1 MMSNEKRAWVYDV
14 LLILVLGI
22 GTYFR
27 VIGLNWD
34 QNQHLHPD
42 ERFLTMVESAL
53 TPVNQSQDQLG
64 PPPTTANQ
72 QWRQAYANA
81 MPDCSKWGGYFDTYC
96 SPLNPQ
102 NRGYSFFVY
111 GDLPVVVV
119 RYVAEWMGQTSYDQV
134 NLIGRQVSALGDL
147 LTILL
152 IYLIA
157 ARLYNRRVALLGAAF
172 SALAVLQ
179 IQQSHFFTVD
189 TFANLFIF
197 LAIYFVVEIVVRQAS
212 SSVSDSESRFP
223 IPHSPSLNYILR
235 FIKDPL
241 FLLSLGFGISYGMA
255 TASKLDAAPLAI
267 LLPGAFILRYFIV
280 DHKSVKDDSVRHSPS
295 IEHWTL
301 LAIYLIAGG
310 AASIISFRIFMPY
323 AFHGL
328 GLNPAWVANMKE
340 LVGQSSGDVDVPFA
354 LQWARRSHLFSFDNL
369 TVWGLGLPLGILAW
383 IGFLVMLWRIVKG
396 ELRHLLLW
404 GWTAIFFTWQSMA
417 FNPTMRYQLPIYPLL
432 CMMAG
437 WFIFELAS
445 WKVGTFKRVNL
456 STVIASLVGVII
468 LLLTAGWAYAFTRIY
483 TRPVTRVAATAWI
496 YQNVPGPINLR
507 IKQSDG
513 TVYQQP
519 LPFPS
524 GSFIQATSPDIFS
537 FIANA
542 SGTLNEVYF
551 PHIEALTPSGIQPA
565 TSASTATQAITSNPI
580 LPGGWSPDSNPASAQ
595 TFSLDLTSKPD
606 ALPDQY
612 LATSS
617 LTSGFASQANDPR
630 GTGYV
635 LALNHPLKI
644 TSGQTYYMRLDTTGV
659 VTLIGAAPINE
670 SDWDDGL
677 PLRYENYDGFGGLYQ
692 GSLNLQ
698 IYFDDNA
705 DKLARFVNTL
715 SQGDYIF
722 MSSNRQWATTTR
734 VPERYPLTTA
744 YYRALIGCPAD
755 KDVIW
760 CYNVA
765 KPGTFQGQ
773 LGYKL
778 VQVFESFPTLD
789 IPGVINWQANDQFA
803 EEAFTVYDHPKV
815 LIFQKQPDFSAAQVQ
830 SILGAVDLSNVVHL
844 TPKQAS
850 SYKSLMLPADK
861 LAQQQ
866 AGGTWSQLFN
876 YDWIQN
882 RYPVL
887 GLIIWYLFIL
897 ILGLLTYPIVRL
909 ALPGLGDKGYPL
921 SRALGLILF
930 GFLCWASGSFGVP
943 VTRLTVGVMFA
954 LLAVA
959 GLSLGWMQRDEL
971 LAEWKSKKK
980 YFLMIEGLFLAF
992 FLFDLLIRI
1001 GNPDLWHPAKGGE
1014 RPMDFS
1020 FFNAILKSI
1029 SFPPYDPWFA
1039 GGYINYYYYGFVLV
1053 GMPVKLLGIVPTIAY
1068 NFILPTLF
1076 AMVAMGAFCI
1086 GWNLVEGSRPALS
1099 HVEGFKVEDSEPSTF
1114 KSFNLQ
1120 LFAGLMAALLMVV
1133 LGNLG
1138 TIRMVYQGFE
1148 EMAAPGGNIDV
1159 TTNIFQRAVW
1169 AGEGLGK
1176 AVMGEPLP
1184 IGRGNW
1190 YWDPSRVIP
1199 PGPGNEITEFPFFTF
1214 LYSDLHAHMMVMP
1227 IALFVAA
1234 WALSIVLARARWRNK
1249 YFAALSFLIGGLAIG
1264 ALYPTNL
1271 SDIYTYLPL
1280 ALAALAYAIWN
1291 YADVVNMH
1299 WIIEIPTVIKKLIL
1313 IIGAF
1318 ILLIVLSYGL
1328 YEPYRAAYSQGYT
1341 WVDSWTASQTPIWS
1355 YLTHWGVFLFLI
1367 TMWLAWETRQ
1377 WMAETPVSSLNKLR
1391 RFQVLIE
1398 ADIAI
1403 FLMALFYLA
1412 YRQLQIGWV
1421 ALPLAVWAGVLLLRP
1436 NLPDVK
1442 RIVLFWIGTALVITI
1457 MVELVAVHGDIGRM
1471 NTIFKFYLQAWL
1483 LLAVSSGAAFVWM
1496 AQELYQWSPNW
1507 RNFFQAGTALFL
1519 AGAFAFT
1526 LTATFDKVSDRMA
1539 NGVPFTLDSITYM
1552 KYAQYADF
1560 GVTMDLVHDYKAIRW
1575 MQDYVQGSP
1584 VIVEANCPEYHWC
1597 TRFTIYTG
1605 LPGVVGWNWHER
1617 QQRTLTPQLVEGRV
1631 NEVDSFYTTTD
1642 VQAALAFLKKYNVKY
1657 IIVGQLERAEYPG
1670 FWLDKFE
1677 SQNGKLW
1684 HSIYRDGD
1692 TVIYQVNP

>member
-1 MMSNEKRAWVYDV
+1 M
-14 LLILVLGI
+14 
-22 GTYFR
+22 
-27 VIGLNWD
+27 
-34 QNQHLHPD
+34 
-42 ERFLTMVESAL
+42 
-53 TPVNQSQDQLG
+53 
-64 PPPTTANQ
+64 
-72 QWRQAYANA
+72 
-81 MPDCSKWGGYFDTYC
+81 
-96 SPLNPQ
+96 
-102 NRGYSFFVY
+102 
-111 GDLPVVVV
+111 
-119 RYVAEWMGQTSYDQV
+119 
-134 NLIGRQVSALGDL
+134 
-147 LTILL
+147 
-152 IYLIA
+152 
-157 ARLYNRRVALLGAAF
+157 
-172 SALAVLQ
+172 
-179 IQQSHFFTVD
+179 
-189 TFANLFIF
+189 
-197 LAIYFVVEIVVRQAS
+197 
-212 SSVSDSESRFP
+212 
-223 IPHSPSLNYILR
+223 
-235 FIKDPL
+235 
-241 FLLSLGFGISYGMA
+241 
-255 TASKLDAAPLAI
+255 
-267 LLPGAFILRYFIV
+267 
-280 DHKSVKDDSVRHSPS
+280 
-295 IEHWTL
+295 
-301 LAIYLIAGG
+301 
-310 AASIISFRIFMPY
+310 
-323 AFHGL
+323 
-328 GLNPAWVANMKE
+328 
-340 LVGQSSGDVDVPFA
+340 
-354 LQWARRSHLFSFDNL
+354 
-369 TVWGLGLPLGILAW
+369 
-383 IGFLVMLWRIVKG
+383 
-396 ELRHLLLW
+396 
-404 GWTAIFFTWQSMA
+404 
-417 FNPTMRYQLPIYPLL
+417 
-432 CMMAG
+432 
-437 WFIFELAS
+437 
-445 WKVGTFKRVNL
+445 
-456 STVIASLVGVII
+456 
-468 LLLTAGWAYAFTRIY
+468 
-483 TRPVTRVAATAWI
+483 
-496 YQNVPGPINLR
+496 
-507 IKQSDG
+507 
-513 TVYQQP
+513 
-519 LPFPS
+519 
-524 GSFIQATSPDIFS
+524 
-537 FIANA
+537 
-542 SGTLNEVYF
+542 
-551 PHIEALTPSGIQPA
+551 
-565 TSASTATQAITSNPI
+565 
-580 LPGGWSPDSNPASAQ
+580 
-595 TFSLDLTSKPD
+595 
-606 ALPDQY
+606 
-612 LATSS
+612 
-617 LTSGFASQANDPR
+617 
-630 GTGYV
+630 
-635 LALNHPLKI
+635 
-644 TSGQTYYMRLDTTGV
+644 
-659 VTLIGAAPINE
+659 VTLVGAAPINE

-692 GSLNLQ
+692 GGLNLQ

-722 MSSNRQWATTTR
+722 MSSNRQWASVTR

-744 YYRALIGCPAD
+744 YYRALIGCPPD

-765 KPGTFQGQ
+765 TPGMFQGQ

-789 IPGVINWQANDQFA
+789 IPGLIHWQANDQFA

-830 SILGAVDLSNVVHL
+830 SILGAVDLSNVIHL

-850 SYKSLMLPADK
+850 SYKSLMLPADQ

-882 RYPVL
+882 RYPIL

-921 SRALGLILF
+921 SRSLGLILF

-943 VTRLTVGVMFA
+943 VTRFTVGVMFA

-1020 FFNAILKSI
+1020 FFNAILKST

-1039 GGYINYYYYGFVLV
+1039 GGTINYYYYGFVLV

-1076 AMVAMGAFCI
+1076 AMVAMGAFCV
-1086 GWNLVEGSRPALS
+1086 GWNLVNGNRKSEMANEIESRKTI
-1099 HVEGFKVEDSEPSTF
+1099 FDF
-1114 KSFNLQ
+1114 RFI
-1120 LFAGLMAALLMVV
+1120 AGLMAALLMVV

-1148 EMAAPGGNIDV
+1148 EMAAPGGNIA
-1159 TTNIFQRAVW
+1159 NASIPQRIVW
-1169 AGEGLGK
+1169 ATEGLGK
-1176 AVMGEPLP
+1176 AVMGQPLP
-1184 IGRGNW
+1184 YGRGDW

-1227 IALFVAA
+1227 IALFVVA

-1249 YFAALSFLIGGLAIG
+1249 KSAALSFLIGGLAIG

-1271 SDIYTYLPL
+1271 SDIYTYLPI

-1291 YADVVNMH
+1291 YADVVNLSWMTSYSKSMD
-1299 WIIEIPTVIKKLIL
+1299 IPAWIKKLAL
-1313 IIGAF
+1313 IFGAF
-1318 ILLIVLSYGL
+1318 VLLIVLSYGL
-1328 YEPYRAAYSQGYT
+1328 YEPYRASYNQGYT
-1341 WVDSWTASQTPIWS
+1341 WVDSWTASHTPIWS

-1377 WMAETPVSSLNKLR
+1377 WMAETPVSALNKLR
-1391 RFQVLIE
+1391 RYQVLIE

-1403 FLMALFYLA
+1403 FLMALLYLA
-1412 YRQLQIGWV
+1412 YRQVEIGWV

-1442 RIVLFWIGTALVITI
+1442 RVVLFWIGTALVITI
-1457 MVELVAVHGDIGRM
+1457 MVELVAVRGDVGRM

-1483 LLAVSSGAAFVWM
+1483 LLAVSSGAAFVWIV
-1496 AQELYQWSPNW
+1496 QELYQWSPNW

-1539 NGVPFTLDSITYM
+1539 TGVPFTLDSITYM
-1552 KYAQYADF
+1552 QYAQYADF

-1575 MQDYVQGSP
+1575 MQDHVQGSP
-1584 VIVEANCPEYHWC
+1584 VLVEANCPEYRWC

-1617 QQRTLTPQLVEGRV
+1617 QQRTLTPQLVEDRV
-1631 NEVDSFYTTTD
+1631 NAIDTFYTTTD
-1642 VQAALAFLKKYNVKY
+1642 VQAALAFLKQYNVKY

-1670 FWLDKFE
+1670 LGLDKFE

-1684 HSIYRDGD
+1684 HSIYRDGN

>member
-1 MMSNEKRAWVYDV
+1 MTTNEKRAWLYDV

-34 QNQHLHPD
+34 QNEHLHPD

-53 TPVNQSQDQLG
+53 APTNNSQDPLLG
-64 PPPTTANQ
+64 PPPTDANQ
-72 QWRQAYANA
+72 QWRQTYAGV
-81 MPDCSKWGGYFDTYC
+81 MPDCQKWGGYFDTYC

-111 GDLPVVVV
+111 GDLPIVVV
-119 RYVAEWMGQTSYDQV
+119 RYIAGWVGQTGYDQV
-134 NLIGRQVSALGDL
+134 NLVGRQVSALGDL

-152 IYLIA
+152 IYIIA
-157 ARLYNRRVALLGAAF
+157 ARLYNRRVALLGATF

-197 LAIYFVVEIVVRQAS
+197 LAIYFAVEIVVRRDQES
-212 SSVSDSESRFP
+212 SLQLNSESQLSNLESKIAF
-223 IPHSPSLNYILR
+223 YVLR

-241 FLLSLGFGISYGMA
+241 FILSLGFGVSLGMA

-267 LLPGAFILRYFIV
+267 LLPGAFILRYWIV
-280 DHKSVKDDSVRHSPS
+280 DRKSVNDDTLNRSPS
-295 IEHWTL
+295 VEYWTL
-301 LAIYLIAGG
+301 IAIYLIAG
-310 AASIISFRIFMPY
+310 AIASIISFRIFMPY

-328 GLNPAWVANMKE
+328 GLNPAWMENMKE

-369 TVWGLGLPLGILAW
+369 TIWGLGLPLGILAW
-383 IGFLVMLWRIVKG
+383 IGFLVMLWRIIKG
-396 ELRHLLLW
+396 ELQHLLLW
-404 GWTAIFFTWQSMA
+404 GWTAIFFAWQSMA

-437 WFIFELAS
+437 WFVIYLWDQAQKVDLRS
-445 WKVGTFKRVNL
+445 WKMVYRL
-456 STVIASLVGVII
+456 SSIVIGAIVLA
-468 LLLTAGWAYAFTRIY
+468 LTLGWAYAFTRIY

-496 YQNVPGPINLR
+496 YQNVPGPINLH
-507 IKQSDG
+507 ITTSAG

-524 GSFIQATSPDIFS
+524 GSLIQEPLPDIFP
-537 FIANA
+537 FTANA
-542 SGTLNEVYF
+542 SGTLTEVYF
-551 PHIEALTPSGIQPA
+551 PHIEALMPSGMQPA
-565 TSASTATQAITSNPI
+565 TAISTTTQSFTSNPA
-580 LPGGWSPDSNPASAQ
+580 LPGWGPDSNPASAQ
-595 TFSLDLTSKPD
+595 TFSLDLTLDPNATPD
-606 ALPDQY
+606 HY

-617 LTSGFASQANDPR
+617 FTSDFSAPASNPR
-630 GTGYV
+630 GRDYV
-635 LALNHPLKI
+635 LTLNHPLKVFN
-644 TSGQTYYMRLDTTGV
+644 GQTYFMRLDTTGV
-659 VTLIGAAPINE
+659 VTLVGAAPINE
-670 SDWDDGL
+670 SDFDDGL
-677 PLRYENYDGFGGLYQ
+677 PLRYGNYDGFGGIYQ
-692 GSLNLQ
+692 GGLNLQ
-698 IYFDDNA
+698 IYWDDNA
-705 DKLARFVNTL
+705 AKLARFVDTL
-715 SQGDYIF
+715 TQGDYIF
-722 MSSNRQWATTTR
+722 MSSNRQWASVTR

-744 YYRALIGCPAD
+744 YYRALIGCPVD

-765 KPGTFQGQ
+765 TPGMFQGQ

-789 IPGVINWQANDQFA
+789 IPGVINWHANDQFA

-815 LIFQKQPDFSAAQVQ
+815 LIFQKTSDFDPAKVLAL
-830 SILGAVDLSNVVHL
+830 LGAVDLSNVVRL

-850 SYKSLMLPADK
+850 NYRSLMFPTDK
-861 LAQQQ
+861 MAQQQ
-866 AGGTWSQLFN
+866 EGGTWSQLFN

-882 RYPVL
+882 RYPIL
-887 GLIIWYLFIL
+887 GLIIWYLFIF
-897 ILGLLTYPIVRL
+897 ILGLLAYPIVRL

-930 GFLCWASGSFGVP
+930 GFLCWISGSLGVP
-943 VTRLTVGVMFA
+943 VTRVTVGVIFV

-971 LAEWKSKKK
+971 FTEWKSKKK
-980 YFLMIEGLFLAF
+980 YFLLIEGLFLAF

-1001 GNPDLWHPAKGGE
+1001 GNPDLWHPSKGGE

-1020 FFNAILKSI
+1020 FFNAIMKST

-1086 GWNLVEGSRPALS
+1086 AWNLVDGNRKSGIENESRKTILD
-1099 HVEGFKVEDSEPSTF
+1099 FRF
-1114 KSFNLQ
+1114 I
-1120 LFAGLMAALLMVV
+1120 AGLMAALLMVV

-1148 EMAAPGGNIDV
+1148 RMAAPGGNIG
-1159 TTNIFQRAVW
+1159 TANIPQRIVW
-1169 AGEGLGK
+1169 AAEGLGK
-1176 AVMGEPLP
+1176 AVMGQPLP
-1184 IGRGNW
+1184 YGRGDW

-1227 IALFVAA
+1227 IALFVVA

-1249 YFAALSFLIGGLAIG
+1249 YTAALGFLIGGLAIG

-1280 ALAALAYAIWN
+1280 SLAALAYAIWN
-1291 YADVVNMH
+1291 YAEIVQVR
-1299 WIIEIPTVIKKLIL
+1299 WVIEIPTAIKKLALIL
-1313 IIGAF
+1313 AAF
-1318 ILLIVLSYGL
+1318 VALIVLSYGL
-1328 YEPYRAAYSQGYT
+1328 YEPYRATYYQGYS
-1341 WVDSWTASQTPIWS
+1341 WVDSWTASETPIWS

-1377 WMAETPVSSLNKLR
+1377 WMAETPVSALNKLR
-1391 RFQVLIE
+1391 RYQILID
-1398 ADIAI
+1398 AGIAI
-1403 FLMALFYLA
+1403 FLMALLYLA
-1412 YRQLQIGWV
+1412 YRQVEIGWV

-1436 NLPDVK
+1436 NLSDVK
-1442 RIVLFWIGTALVITI
+1442 RVVLFWVGTALLITI

-1483 LLAVSSGAAFVWM
+1483 LLAVCSGAAFVWIV
-1496 AQELYQWSPNW
+1496 QELYQWNPGW
-1507 RNFFQAGTALFL
+1507 RNFFQIGTSLLL

-1526 LTATFDKVSDRMA
+1526 LTATVDKVSDRMA
-1539 NGVPFTLDSITYM
+1539 NSVPFTLDSITYM

-1560 GVTMDLVHDYKAIRW
+1560 GVTMNLVQDYQAIRW
-1575 MQDYVQGSP
+1575 MQDNVQGSP
-1584 VIVEANCPEYHWC
+1584 VIVEANCSEYRWC

-1617 QQRTLTPQLVEGRV
+1617 QQRTFMTQLVEERV
-1631 NEVDSFYTTTD
+1631 SEVDEFYTTTD
-1642 VQAALAFLKKYNVKY
+1642 IQSALAFLKEYNVKY
-1657 IIVGQLERAEYPG
+1657 IIVGQLERAEYAGPG
-1670 FWLDKFE
+1670 LDKFE

-1684 HSIYRDGD
+1684 NSVYREGN